1 MLINNIIM
9 NIGILLAAGK
19 SSRFENHTP
28 KQLHLIN
35 DKTIVSYSIDIM
47 SECLDKLIVV
57 TNSDCVNKISIPKN
71 ATISIND
78 FDCRLAS
85 IKAALNHIGNKDVR
99 NIVIHDSARPF
110 IRKEHIENL
119 LISCNNFPYSQYVL
133 KLVNGLARK
142 TEAGYEIPDRSQYV
156 ELCTPQAVD
165 YTLYSYI
172 FNKYIDSQNRMTCE
186 LLPILDK
193 FNIKYNLIEGSL
205 KYLRKI
211 TTIDDI

>member
-1 MLINNIIM
+1 M
-9 NIGILLAAGK
+9 NVGILLAAGK
-19 SSRFENHTP
+19 SLRFKKDTL

-35 DKTIVSYSIDIM
+35 DKTIVSFSIDVM
-47 SECLDKLIVV
+47 SECLDELIVV
-57 TNSDCVNKISIPKN
+57 TNSFCFNKISIPKN
-71 ATISIND
+71 ASIIIND
-78 FDCRLAS
+78 FDCRLSS
-85 IKAALNHIGNKDVR
+85 IKSALNYIGNKNVH

-119 LISCNNFPYSQYVL
+119 LISCNDFPYSQYVL

-142 TEAGYEIPDRSQYV
+142 TEYGYEIPDRSQYI

-186 LLPILDK
+186 LLPILDRL
-193 FNIKYNLIEGSL
+193 NIKYNLIEGSL

-211 TTIDDI
+211 TFIDDI